1 MDGLRG
7 HYAKWNKIRQ
17 GKKNTVWYHFYVKS
31 KKYNRLVNKKNR
43 LTDTE
48 NKLVV
53 TSEKRE
59 GGRGKIQA
67 EGKQK
72 QLLQDCMK
80 SFIRN
85 FWKL

>member
-1 MDGLRG
+1 M
-7 HYAKWNKIRQ
+7 
-17 GKKNTVWYHFYVKS
+17 KS

-72 QLLQDCMK
+72 QILQDFMK
-80 SFIRN
+80 SSV
-85 FWKL
+85 